1 MTMTGLEGFMAGLK
15 ELGFRPEQRGSLVV
29 VRLDIAIAE
38 RADLSVVGTDP
49 PGDFPSIP
57 PHWLHL
63 RKELALPGEA
73 GRSSE
78 LGDHWRRWSRQHP
91 SWKGGDNAVQAWL
104 AHARSLLLA
113 VTLT

>member
-1 MTMTGLEGFMAGLK
+1 MIGLK

-29 VRLDIAIAE
+29 VKLDIAIAE

-49 PGDFPSIP
+49 PGDFPNIP

-63 RKELALPGEA
+63 RKQLALPGEV

-78 LGDHWRRWSRQHP
+78 LGDRWRRWSRKHP
-91 SWKGGDNAVQAWL
+91 SWKGGDNAIQAWL

-113 VTLT
+113 VTLA

>member
-1 MTMTGLEGFMAGLK
+1 MAGLT
-15 ELGFRPEQRGSLVV
+15 ELGFRPKQRGSLVV
-29 VRLDIAIAE
+29 VTLDIAIAE

-49 PGDFPSIP
+49 PGDFPNIP

-73 GRSSE
+73 GRSSD
-78 LGDHWRRWSRQHP
+78 LGGGWRRWSRQHP

-113 VTLT
+113 ATLA

>member
-1 MTMTGLEGFMAGLK
+1 MAGLA
-15 ELGFRPEQRGSLVV
+15 ELGFRPKQQGSLVV
-29 VRLDIAIAE
+29 VTLDIAIAE

-49 PGDFPSIP
+49 PGDFPNIP

-73 GRSSE
+73 GRSSD
-78 LGDHWRRWSRQHP
+78 LGGGWRRWSRPHP
-91 SWKGGDNAVQAWL
+91 SWKGGDNAVQEWL

-113 VTLT
+113 ATLV